1 MPMWCRHDLAMASYS
16 FTIYTMLRNSE
27 TVDAASAEEMAKV
40 LRAVSEPS
48 RLRLLRLCYDQP
60 TSVSELAA
68 AVSDSEPN
76 VSRQLKQLATA
87 GLVRR
92 ARRGQRVEYL
102 PVMDVGFAAEV
113 VALLLSRLNATDPV
127 LREARDRLRALESA
141 GSMSRDGLV
150 PSRLGRSLALALE
163 SMLGTSSAD
172 PAGSP
177 PRLLVRVAHPELLD
191 VLARRAATVTLRAD
205 TVEERAA
212 LQRWSADAAATA
224 PDGDRAVFEIGSARQ
239 ARHAAPFDVCIDA
252 PRPGEL
258 QAPVQVAAS
267 LGRLRATLLP
277 HGLLWCVVPYELLEQ
292 DGGAPPSRLRA
303 LLAAQGFECLT
314 VAPLEADG
322 RHVLVA
328 HARVSKEG
336 SA

>member
-1 MPMWCRHDLAMASYS
+1 
-16 FTIYTMLRNSE
+16 
-27 TVDAASAEEMAKV
+27 MAKV

-76 VSRQLKQLATA
+76 VSRQLKHLATA

-102 PVMDVGFAAEV
+102 PVMDVGFAAEA
-113 VALLLSRLNATDPV
+113 VALLLSRLDATDPV

-141 GSMSRDGLV
+141 GAMSRDGLV

-163 SMLGTSSAD
+163 SMLGTSAAD
-172 PAGSP
+172 PAVSS

-191 VLARRAATVTLRAD
+191 VLARRTATVTLRAD
-205 TVEERAA
+205 TAEERAA
-212 LQRWSADAAATA
+212 LHRWSAAAAAA
-224 PDGDRAVFEIGSARQ
+224 PDGGRAVFGIGSARQ

-258 QAPVQVAAS
+258 QAPAQVAAW

-277 HGLLWCVVPYELLEQ
+277 QGLLWCVVPYELLEQ

-303 LLAAQGFECLT
+303 LLAAQGLECLA

-336 SA
+336 PA

>member
-1 MPMWCRHDLAMASYS
+1 M
-16 FTIYTMLRNSE
+16 
-27 TVDAASAEEMAKV
+27 
-40 LRAVSEPS
+40 RAPT
-48 RLRLLRLCYDQP
+48 LLVKDI
-60 TSVSELAA
+60 
-68 AVSDSEPN
+68 AVHTP
-76 VSRQLKQLATA
+76 ATA
-87 GLVRR
+87 LANETITTCAKRMHAEHVGCLIV
-92 ARRGQRVEYL
+92 VEKDDGSQFPIGML
-102 PVMDVGFAAEV
+102 TDRDIAIEV
-113 VALLLSRLNATDPV
+113 VAFGLDPNALT
-127 LREARDRLRALESA
+127 A
-141 GSMSRDGLV
+141 GDVMS
-150 PSRLGRSLALALE
+150 E
-163 SMLGTSSAD
+163 K
-172 PAGSP
+172 PA
-177 PRLLVRVAHPELLD
+177 VVEEDDDLLD

-205 TVEERAA
+205 TAEERAA

-224 PDGDRAVFEIGSARQ
+224 PDGGRAVFEIGSARQ

-258 QAPVQVAAS
+258 QAPVQVAAW

-303 LLAAQGFECLT
+303 LLVAQGLECLT

-336 SA
+336 PA